1 MGRRVGRG
9 RTGSV
14 ASGQEAVSA
23 GGGAVVPSAGERPGR
38 RRHPWRR
45 TLREGESQ
53 EHMNRL
59 VKFIYPEVRPG
70 CFPLRIDVDSGKKFY
85 ETQFNVTFR
94 FWRRVHRS
102 LGDFRCRNHCRVRW
116 VPARLAPAGGS
127 SSPGQHHPLS
137 TRCTR
142 WMAVSCARRAWQEGH
157 TPRDLHEKGTSTSPR
172 HAVQASRAKPWAS
185 TPQAR
190 WPHHLVQDGA
200 LDVTAMLDCPERVLS
215 LSPEQGPALPVS
227 RRPRPRHRRRPKC
240 SRCDRRRRWVP
251 TARAVQSRGRRPPPR
266 SCVRR

>member
-1 MGRRVGRG
+1 MTLIASQAPRDRAPPWRPTLVY
-9 RTGSV
+9 RTRSDGHLVTS
-14 ASGQEAVSA
+14 
-23 GGGAVVPSAGERPGR
+23 PRPGW

-94 FWRRVHRS
+94 FWRSVHRS

-190 WPHHLVQDGA
+190 YRAKSRSTKRGSPGVLDRVGNGRPEPGPGRPNHRNEDRSA
-200 LDVTAMLDCPERVLS
+200 LL
-215 LSPEQGPALPVS
+215 
-227 RRPRPRHRRRPKC
+227 
-240 SRCDRRRRWVP
+240 
-251 TARAVQSRGRRPPPR
+251 RAVRLNCGSGGYRFNPGWSP
-266 SCVRR
+266 